1 MTPSTLAAMAA
12 NPAIF
17 YRPIVHFASETSKYA
32 SICSLSIRTLDA
44 NYSFLFVSRLF
55 FTQKYPFLKPLH
67 FAFPFGVSI
76 LCSFYTERGH
86 FNFAQRG
93 LYYFAVTNER
103 EFLDKADL
111 LDIIQ
116 PNKIHKNFD
125 KD

>member
-1 MTPSTLAAMAA
+1 MTDSTLAALAA

-76 LCSFYTERGH
+76 LCSFSHRKGT
-86 FNFAQRG
+86 F
-93 LYYFAVTNER
+93 
-103 EFLDKADL
+103 
-111 LDIIQ
+111 
-116 PNKIHKNFD
+116 
-125 KD
+125 